1 MTKFLGIILASIFS
15 VILVV
20 QVEQVRAQLADSPI
34 TGPIT
39 SPITGVL
46 TSPTDSPTPTLI
58 DSLTST
64 PILTATLTPTVT
76 NTPTPSAN
84 PTPLPANVS
93 RLGGLNLDGYCV
105 SIGKDG
111 DTVVNG
117 DWYCGNGSAKIDMSA
132 ACQWQNART
141 DTFAFQDRAGDIY
154 SWSCYATTP
163 TVTPTASVTVAP
175 TVVPTATVTVTP
187 TQSAAA
193 TPTDMPTA
201 TPVPSHHNDFRFHG
215 FSFDAIMNA
224 IHFLQ
229 NKSHESNH
237 KDVKQITAKACSIHD
252 ADDQH
257 ASSHSHNG
265 NNH

>member
-15 VILVV
+15 VILIV
-20 QVEQVRAQLADSPI
+20 QVEQVSAQLADSPI

-39 SPITGVL
+39 SPITGSL

-64 PILTATLTPTVT
+64 PTLTATPTPT
-76 NTPTPSAN
+76 AI
-84 PTPLPANVS
+84 PTPLPTNVT

-111 DTVVNG
+111 DTVANG

-154 SWSCYATTP
+154 SWSCYTTTP
-163 TVTPTASVTVAP
+163 TVTPTASVTIAP
-175 TVVPTATVTVTP
+175 TVIPTATATVTP
-187 TQSAAA
+187 TTSVET
-193 TPTDMPTA
+193 TPTDMPTVIP
-201 TPVPSHHNDFRFHG
+201 TPSNHNSDHFPFRFHG
-215 FSFDAIMNA
+215 FSFDAIINA
-224 IHFLQ
+224 IHFFQ
-229 NKSHESNH
+229 NKSHGSNH
-237 KDVKQITAKACSIHD
+237 KDVKLMTAKACSIHD